1 MRGLLHELFTARFYC
16 IDPAAAAGYRT
27 ILERNMNGH
36 IPFVGTEKVIG
47 RKISAKTGL
56 VIEDTRISTESG
68 MEVSRYN
75 NNQDDPFIN
84 VLIIDGPMT
93 RNGDACS
100 YGSIDHRD
108 IILSAANNANC
119 VGHLFIVNTP
129 GGTAWTHN
137 DYQQAIDF
145 AHSKQQPVVMWIDGI
160 CMSAGMYLAS
170 MCDEIYYMHPRD
182 EVGCIGTM
190 AMFYT
195 MKNGDKNFNGQTYH
209 EIYDPE
215 SFNKNQDIREIAED
229 NDAKMLTAELA
240 QLGKEFRDAI
250 TKRFPKA
257 KDEMIHGNIYYAE
270 KVKGIFLNGQTDLG
284 GAFNRTIKLSKQM
297 GNPAALNASSVQV
310 SGAAVNVSSPAAS
323 AQGTSVNKAQTSKHK
338 QNMNKKYQNVAAILG
353 TEELAVKTD
362 SEQAVENGSFIN
374 VEQLDKMEQGLAS
387 LKAKADELDKT
398 KAELGKAQEDLEHS
412 KEMTAQQAAQL
423 ESLQKENASLKA
435 EKEQSAKDN
444 KAATDKAA
452 ADAKADKEAA
462 LASQKAESDK
472 QIAELNAKIADMEK
486 AAKTATAKIS
496 ELEQSVKDKD
506 AQIEEMT
513 KDAGHEPA
521 AGAAPKDNGTGAQQA
536 HIEASQPVFDA
547 AHETYAQFCARL
559 DKWNAEHNKK

>member
-27 ILERNMNGH
+27 VLERNMNGH
-36 IPFVGTEKVIG
+36 VPFVGTQKVIG

-170 MCDEIYYMHPRD
+170 MCDEIYYMHPKD

-229 NDAKMLTAELA
+229 NDAKLLTAELA

-323 AQGTSVNKAQTSKHK
+323 AQGISANKTQTSKHK

-374 VEQLDKMEQGLAS
+374 VEQLDKIEQGIAS

-412 KEMTAQQAAQL
+412 KKMTAQQAAQL
-423 ESLQKENASLKA
+423 ESLQKENDSLKA

-444 KAATDKAA
+444 KAATDKAT
-452 ADAKADKEAA
+452 ADAKADKDAA

-496 ELEQSVKDKD
+496 ELEQSIKDKD

-521 AGAAPKDNGTGAQQA
+521 AGAAPKDNGTGTQQA

-547 AHETYAQFCARL
+547 AHETYAQFCVRL